1 MPFDSADHCSQHIPK
16 KYYHRRYAKKGVSL
30 AETPKLAPKHAIE
43 LRVLETLGLTP
54 KTIVSPS
61 NVFRLD
67 LDPCEDNT
75 HTIIKSNG
83 MADPKNGL
91 PDESPPKFESS
102 ENTEDKVSTTKRD
115 ESSSRD
121 DSIILTIN
129 LGANVESPL
138 EWSARMK
145 RYQEEEIEYL
155 GLQVIK
161 PRVSRFPAQQTA
173 AASRN
178 IPRSARMWALKEDK
192 LSKQRFEEW
201 LDTITPRAS
210 PTIPASQPSTV
221 AESDRFSHVSENDLN
236 VAGYENQ
243 NEDHPCIPLDPNQC
257 SECGRKIW
265 SDPTTR
271 EYGVQTD
278 ISERLI
284 TI

>member
-1 MPFDSADHCSQHIPK
+1 M
-16 KYYHRRYAKKGVSL
+16 
-30 AETPKLAPKHAIE
+30 
-43 LRVLETLGLTP
+43 TP
-54 KTIVSPS
+54 KTVVSPS

-67 LDPCEDNT
+67 LDPCGDNT
-75 HTIIKSNG
+75 HATVKYDG
-83 MADPKNGL
+83 LADPENNPL
-91 PDESPPKFESS
+91 DESPLNLEGSA
-102 ENTEDKVSTTKRD
+102 NTEDKASTIKRD

-121 DSIILTIN
+121 DSVILTIN
-129 LGANVESPL
+129 VGANVESAL

-161 PRVSRFPAQQTA
+161 PRVSRFPVQQTA

-178 IPRSARMWALKEDK
+178 VPHMWALKDK

-210 PTIPASQPSTV
+210 PTIPASRPSTV
-221 AESDRFSHVSENDLN
+221 AESDRFSDVSSENVPN

-243 NEDHPCIPLDPNQC
+243 DEDHPYTPLDPNQC

-265 SDPTTR
+265 SDPMTR
-271 EYGVQTD
+271 EHGVQTD
-278 ISERLI
+278 ISERLV